1 LRPGYQ
7 IEFLRSAAKELAAL
21 PKAIQQRI
29 ARVIDSLGDDPRQ
42 PGTKALQGDGK
53 YLRIRVGDY
62 RVTKLQMSAWLCWS
76 SKSVIA
82 AMFTS
87 VDHC

>member
-1 LRPGYQ
+1 LRPSYQ

-29 ARVIDSLGDDPRQ
+29 ARVIDSLSDDPRP
-42 PGTKALQGDGK
+42 PGAKALQGDGK

-62 RVTKLQMSAWLCWS
+62 RVIYQVADDRLIVLVVKVGHRRDVYQR
-76 SKSVIA
+76 
-82 AMFTS
+82 
-87 VDHC
+87 

>member
-1 LRPGYQ
+1 MRPTYQ
-7 IEFLRSAAKELAAL
+7 VELLRSAAKELAAL

-29 ARVIDSLGDDPRQ
+29 ASVIDNLSNDPRP

-62 RVTKLQMSAWLCWS
+62 RVIYHVADDRLVVLVVKVGHRRDVYQR
-76 SKSVIA
+76 
-82 AMFTS
+82 
-87 VDHC
+87 